1 MGDQIY
7 MLSEAVDKWRETA
20 RRAIQGR
27 DENYRAYQ
35 QELRTNRA
43 LQARLDEALLNWTEE
58 RGLRDGW
65 EQTAGELQAQ
75 VRQSD
80 GNTQRVEA
88 ERDEAL
94 QAMEHARNA
103 SMDFLKE
110 RDAAVALANRA
121 VATGERAHADWLTEE
136 QRNDTLRQQLEVK
149 EATIERLEAALKAA
163 QRNDQRDSW
172 GWFRSVRP

>member
-1 MGDQIY
+1 MGLGTWIANLVTAGEYARRGRLLIIDQELYKSEKRAIEFLEMGLKDYGDQIY

-43 LQARLDEALLNWTEE
+43 LQARLDEALLVSWTEA

-75 VRQSD
+75 VLPKRREHPAARRPNAIEACS
-80 GNTQRVEA
+80 TTRV
-88 ERDEAL
+88 
-94 QAMEHARNA
+94 
-103 SMDFLKE
+103 SK
-110 RDAAVALANRA
+110 DAAA
-121 VATGERAHADWLTEE
+121 
-136 QRNDTLRQQLEVK
+136 
-149 EATIERLEAALKAA
+149 IERLEAEVKRLGRNV
-163 QRNDQRDSW
+163 QRGSY
-172 GWFRSVRP
+172 GRSEA

>member
-1 MGDQIY
+1 MGTKIY

-65 EQTAGELQAQ
+65 EQTAGELQAAVDHLRGDRDRLQ
-75 VRQSD
+75 
-80 GNTQRVEA
+80 QRLDTEGRRHRTPGGRGQAARA
-88 ERDEAL
+88 ERPAG
-94 QAMEHARNA
+94 Q
-103 SMDFLKE
+103 
-110 RDAAVALANRA
+110 
-121 VATGERAHADWLTEE
+121 
-136 QRNDTLRQQLEVK
+136 LRQ
-149 EATIERLEAALKAA
+149 ERSMRADGIGEIKAPH
-163 QRNDQRDSW
+163 RL
-172 GWFRSVRP
+172 PC